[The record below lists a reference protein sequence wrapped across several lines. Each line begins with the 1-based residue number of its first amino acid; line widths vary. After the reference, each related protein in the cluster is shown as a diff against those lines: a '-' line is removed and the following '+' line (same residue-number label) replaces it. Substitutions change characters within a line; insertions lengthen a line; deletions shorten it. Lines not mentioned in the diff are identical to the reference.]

1 MYSPTLAEFLK
12 LAAQGNVIPVTRRL
26 LADIET
32 PLSAYRK
39 IRGPGESFLFES
51 VEGGEHL
58 GRYSFVGC
66 NPRAIIRQQRD
77 QVQVLEN
84 GKVVQEFR
92 IRPAARQGGQI
103 ASAGPAI
110 QPARAEDALPGVRD
124 GLEVVE
130 RVMKK
135 YRPVPVPGLPRFTG
149 GAVGF
154 IGYEFIHDVE
164 PVVPRPPHDDVRT
177 PVIYFL
183 IADQLLIFDRV
194 AQTLLLLVNAV
205 LEDSATPE
213 EAYENATGEID
224 RLVALLEQ
232 PTEHHPAT
240 VPAEVPPVPF
250 ESNVP
255 REKFFANVLKAKEY
269 ITAGDIIQV
278 VGSQRFSTPVKASPL
293 DIYRAAR
300 SINPSPY
307 MFLLEL
313 DGFSLVG
320 ASPEIHVRSEDRRV
334 EIRPIA
340 GTRPRGKGVAEDKA
354 LQEELLADPKERAEH
369 VMLVDLARNDLG
381 RVCDFGSVQVK
392 DLMIVERYSHV
403 MHLVSQVEGRL
414 SAGKTPYDLMRA
426 TFPAGTLSGAPK
438 IRAMQIISELE
449 QTARGPYG
457 GCVGYFSFNGNLDC
471 CITIRTA
478 LLKDGKAYVQA
489 GGGWVNDS
497 SAEGEY
503 QETVN
508 KAKAMLKAVAL
519 AEGFVQAR

>member
-1 MYSPTLAEFLK
+1 MYSPTLEEFLS
-12 LAAQGNVIPVTRRL
+12 LAAQGNLIPVVRRL
-26 LADIET
+26 LADVET

-51 VEGGEHL
+51 VEGGEHI

-66 NPRAIIRQQRD
+66 NPRGVVRQ
-77 QVQVLEN
+77 VGSKVEVIEN
-84 GKVVQEFR
+84 GKVVETFSVQAEAGAGAAA
-92 IRPAARQGGQI
+92 PAF
-103 ASAGPAI
+103 S
-110 QPARAEDALPGVRD
+110 LRD
-124 GLEVVE
+124 GLAAVE

-135 YRPVPVPGLPRFTG
+135 YRAVPVPGLPRFTG

-164 PVVPRPPHDDVRT
+164 PVVPRPPHDDLQT

-194 AQTLLLLVNAV
+194 AQTITVLVNAI
-205 LEDSATPE
+205 LEDAASPA
-213 EAYENATGEID
+213 EAYENAVGEID
-224 RLVALLEQ
+224 RLISLLEQ
-232 PTEHHPAT
+232 PSEHRPVT
-240 VPAEVPPVPF
+240 VPGEVPPLPF
-250 ESNVP
+250 ESNLP
-255 REKFFANVLKAKEY
+255 KEKFIANVLKAKQY
-269 ITAGDIIQV
+269 ITSGDIIQV
-278 VGSQRFSTPVKASPL
+278 VGSQRFCTPVKATPL

-313 DGFSLVG
+313 EGFSLVG
-320 ASPEIHVRSEDRRV
+320 ASPEIHVRCEEGKV

-340 GTRPRGKGVAEDKA
+340 GTRWRGATPEEDLA
-354 LQEELLADPKERAEH
+354 LEKELLADPKERAEH

-381 RVCDFGSVQVK
+381 RVCDFGTVKVK
-392 DLMIVERYSHV
+392 DLMIIERYSHV
-403 MHLVSQVEGRL
+403 MHIVSQVQGRL
-414 SAGKTPYDLMRA
+414 AADKTPYDLMRA

-438 IRAMQIISELE
+438 IRAMQIIAELE

-478 LLKDGKAYVQA
+478 LIKAGKAYVQA
-489 GGGWVNDS
+489 GGGWVDDS
-497 SAEGEY
+497 TPEGEY

-508 KAKAMLKAVAL
+508 KSKAMLKAVAM
-519 AEGFVQAR
+519 AESFSG

>member
-1 MYSPTLAEFLK
+1 MHSPNLDEFLK
-12 LAAQGNVIPVTRRL
+12 LAAQGNLIPVMRRL

-39 IRGPGESFLFES
+39 IRGQGESFLFES

-66 NPRAIIRQQRD
+66 NPRAIIKQTGSR
-77 QVQVLEN
+77 VEVIEN
-84 GKVVQEFR
+84 GRVVEKFG
-92 IRPAARQGGQI
+92 IPA
-103 ASAGPAI
+103 
-110 QPARAEDALPGVRD
+110 PGKEPCENCVKD

-135 YRPVPVPGLPRFTG
+135 YRAVAVPGLPRFTG

-164 PVVPRPPHDDVRT
+164 PIVPRPPLDELGT
-177 PVIYFL
+177 PTMYFL
-183 IADQLLIFDRV
+183 VADQLLIFDRV
-194 AQTLLLLVNAV
+194 AQTITVLVNAI
-205 LEDSATPE
+205 LEDSASPA
-213 EAYENATGEID
+213 EAYENAVGEIE
-224 RLVALLEQ
+224 RLVSLLEQ
-232 PTEHHPAT
+232 PSEHHPVS
-240 VPAEVPPVPF
+240 VPREVPPMPF
-250 ESNVP
+250 ESNVTK
-255 REKFFANVLKAKEY
+255 EKFFANVLAAKKF

-293 DIYRAAR
+293 DIYRATR

-320 ASPEIHVRSEDRRV
+320 ASPEIHVRCE
-334 EIRPIA
+334 EGKIELRPIA
-340 GTRPRGKGVAEDKA
+340 GTRPRGKTADEDAA
-354 LQEELLADPKERAEH
+354 LEKELLADPKERAEH

-381 RVCDFGSVQVK
+381 RVCDYGSVVVK
-392 DLMIVERYSHV
+392 DLMIIERYSHV
-403 MHLVSQVEGRL
+403 MHIVSQVEGKLAAAR
-414 SAGKTPYDLMRA
+414 TPYDLMRA

-438 IRAMQIISELE
+438 IRAMQIISQLE
-449 QTARGPYG
+449 GTTRGTYG

-478 LLKDGKAYVQA
+478 LIKDGKAYVQA

-497 SAEGEY
+497 TPEAEY
-503 QETVN
+503 QETIN
-508 KAKAMLKAVAL
+508 KSKAMLKAVAL
-519 AEGFVQAR
+519 AESFSKTP

>member
-1 MYSPTLAEFLK
+1 MYSPTLEEFLK
-12 LAAQGNVIPVTRRL
+12 LAAEGNLIPVTRRL

-39 IRGPGESFLFES
+39 IRGEGESFLFES

-66 NPRAIIRQQRD
+66 NPRAVVRQVGQT
-77 QVQVLEN
+77 VELIEN
-84 GKVVQEFR
+84 RKVVESFR
-92 IRPAARQGGQI
+92 IQPNTAAGLI
-103 ASAGPAI
+103 AAAPS
-110 QPARAEDALPGVRD
+110 LCD
-124 GLEVVE
+124 GLAAVE

-135 YRPVPVPGLPRFTG
+135 YRSVPVPGLPRFTG
-149 GAVGF
+149 GAIGF

-164 PVVPRPPHDDVRT
+164 PVVPRPPQDDLHT

-194 AQTLLLLVNAV
+194 AQTITVLVNAV
-205 LEDSATPE
+205 LDDAANPT
-213 EAYENATGEID
+213 EAYENAIGEIE
-224 RLVALLEQ
+224 RLVSLLEQ
-232 PTEHHPAT
+232 PSEHHPVT
-240 VPAEVPPVPF
+240 VPKEVPSLPF
-250 ESNVP
+250 ESNMP
-255 REKFFANVLKAKEY
+255 REKFYANVLKAKQY
-269 ITAGDIIQV
+269 ITSGDIIQV
-278 VGSQRFSTPVKASPL
+278 VGSQRFSTPVKATPL

-300 SINPSPY
+300 SVNPSPY

-313 DGFSLVG
+313 EGFSLVG
-320 ASPEIHVRSEDRRV
+320 ASPEIHVRCEDRDV

-340 GTRPRGKGVAEDKA
+340 GTRRRGASPEEDLA
-354 LQEELLADPKERAEH
+354 LEKELLADPKERAEH

-381 RVCDFGSVQVK
+381 RVCDFGSVRVK
-392 DLMIVERYSHV
+392 DLMIIERYSHV
-403 MHLVSQVEGRL
+403 MHIVSQVEGCL
-414 SAGKTPYDLMRA
+414 SADKTLYDLMRA

-438 IRAMQIISELE
+438 IRAMQIIAELE

-478 LLKDGKAYVQA
+478 LLKDGKAWVQA

-497 SAEGEY
+497 TPEGEY

-508 KAKAMLKAVAL
+508 KSKAMLKAVAM
-519 AEGFVQAR
+519 AENFGR

>member
-1 MYSPTLAEFLK
+1 MYSPSLDEFVK
-12 LAAQGNVIPVTRRL
+12 LAAQGNLIPVTRRL

-51 VEGGEHL
+51 VEGGEHI

-66 NPRAIIRQQRD
+66 NPRAIIRQLGDRIEI
-77 QVQVLEN
+77 VEN
-84 GKVVQEFR
+84 GKIMETLR
-92 IRPAARQGGQI
+92 TGTASSANGRQ
-103 ASAGPAI
+103 A
-110 QPARAEDALPGVRD
+110 VRD

-135 YRPVPVPGLPRFTG
+135 YRAIPVPGLPRFTG

-164 PVVPRPPHDDVRT
+164 SVVPRPPRDDLQT
-177 PVIYFL
+177 PVMYFL
-183 IADQLLIFDRV
+183 IADQLLIFDRL
-194 AQTLLLLVNAV
+194 AQTITVLVNAV
-205 LEDSATPE
+205 LEDAASPQ
-213 EAYENATGEID
+213 EAYENATGEIE
-224 RLVALLEQ
+224 RLVSLLEQ

-240 VPAEVPPVPF
+240 VPNDVPSIPF

-255 REKFFANVLKAKEY
+255 KEKFFANVLKAKEY
-269 ITAGDIIQV
+269 ITSGDIIQV
-278 VGSQRFSTPVKASPL
+278 VGSQRFSTPVKAAPL
-293 DIYRAAR
+293 DVYRAAR

-313 DGFSLVG
+313 NGFSLVG
-320 ASPEIHVRSEDRRV
+320 ASPEIHVRCEDGKV

-340 GTRPRGKGVAEDKA
+340 GTRCRGKTPDEDKA
-354 LQEELLADPKERAEH
+354 LQQELLADPKERAEH
-369 VMLVDLARNDLG
+369 VMLVDLARNDIG
-381 RVCDFGSVQVK
+381 RVCDFGTVQVK

-478 LLKDGKAYVQA
+478 LIKAGSAYVQA

-497 SAEGEY
+497 TPEAEY

-519 AEGFVQAR
+519 AESFRTT